1 MVNLSELAELDNRLA
16 ICKRTGKRFV
26 IWANDDNTFDMIGTV
41 IRVSDG
47 RPVDAVRGISVEKI
61 YEYFNLEEE

>member
-1 MVNLSELAELDNRLA
+1 MVNLDNRLA

-47 RPVDAVRGISVEKI
+47 KPVDVVRGISVEKI
-61 YEYFNLEEE
+61 YEYFNLEEEK